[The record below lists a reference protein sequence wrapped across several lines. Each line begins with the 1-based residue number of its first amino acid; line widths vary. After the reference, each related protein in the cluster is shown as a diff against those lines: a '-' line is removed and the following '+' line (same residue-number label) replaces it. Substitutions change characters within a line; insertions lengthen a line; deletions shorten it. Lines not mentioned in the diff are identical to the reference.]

1 MCVRQIYRQ
10 EIQMHISTHYLN
22 GKKNLCDL
30 LSLVFRE
37 QHYENNPRQWPD
49 PNCKHSQ
56 PNKLRELHLIQS
68 PEIVYFDCKPYT
80 DLAQKQVKKKKK
92 NPLGLISQWIVLLLT
107 LRFFKLLACLVLST
121 KQNQNNSCLN
131 SDFVCPSHY
140 DFLFP

>member
-1 MCVRQIYRQ
+1 
-10 EIQMHISTHYLN
+10 MHISTHYLN

-92 NPLGLISQWIVLLLT
+92 KSLGSYQPMDRVAVNIA
-107 LRFFKLLACLVLST
+107 FF
-121 KQNQNNSCLN
+121 
-131 SDFVCPSHY
+131 
-140 DFLFP
+140 